1 MNFSLF
7 TLHSSLSS
15 PAADRTLVLDTVRDM
30 VEGLISMTGLQGNS
44 VHVVRHALMVIVAV
58 LIAILAETLCR
69 KVLLPLVMKLTSH
82 TSAKW
87 DDIVF
92 NRTVL
97 LSACHIVPAVVVWL
111 LLPLVFYQYHFVEE
125 FLARLTAIY
134 ITVMTARLVLAFIDA
149 FKNLDTSAKR
159 SSAQQY
165 FHSLCGVLKIVVV
178 FISTVVAIGI
188 IINRSPLSLLA
199 GLGATSA
206 VMMLV
211 FKDTITGLVAGV
223 RLTSNNM
230 LHKGDWITF
239 DKAGVNG
246 VVEEMSL
253 TTVKV
258 RNFDNT
264 IVTVSPTTLVSD
276 SFQNWKGMQESDGR
290 RVKRMVFFDFHS
302 IRIADDTLKQHL
314 ISRGFFT
321 AKQLEGQQ
329 INSTLFRR
337 YVEQWLSTLNTVN
350 TNMTF
355 MVRQLEATSTG
366 LPIEFYFFLKEKSW
380 VQYEHQLAD
389 IMDAIYA
396 LAPEFGMKL
405 YQQYPDQ

>member
-1 MNFSLF
+1 MNVN
-7 TLHSSLSS
+7 
-15 PAADRTLVLDTVRDM
+15 PQQDRILVLDTVRDM
-30 VEGLISMTGLQGNS
+30 VEQLISLTGMQGNA
-44 VHVVRHALMVIVAV
+44 VHIVRHVLMV
-58 LIAILAETLCR
+58 LIAVFLAWLAEMLCR
-69 KVLLPLVMKLTSH
+69 RVLLPAVLRLTAH
-82 TSAKW
+82 TEAKW
-87 DDIVF
+87 DD
-92 NRTVL
+92 VL
-97 LSACHIVPAVVVWL
+97 FGREVLISACRIVPAIVIWL
-111 LLPLVFYQYHFVEE
+111 LLPLVFYQYHMVEE
-125 FLARLTAIY
+125 LMSRATAVY
-134 ITVMTARLVLAFIDA
+134 IVVMTVRLVLAFISA
-149 FKNLDTSAKR
+149 FRSIETKPGR
-159 SSAQQY
+159 SSTRQY
-165 FHSLCGVLKIVVV
+165 LHSLCGVLKIVAV
-178 FISTVVAIGI
+178 FIGTVVTVAVILG
-188 IINRSPLSLLA
+188 RSPLSLLA

-223 RLTSNNM
+223 RLTSNDM
-230 LHKGDWITF
+230 LHKGDWIQF

-264 IVTVSPTTLVSD
+264 IVTVSPVTLVAD

-314 ISRGFFT
+314 VSSGYFT

>member
-1 MNFSLF
+1 MNVD
-7 TLHSSLSS
+7 
-15 PAADRTLVLDTVRDM
+15 PQQDRILVLDTVRDM
-30 VEGLISMTGLQGNS
+30 VEQLISLTGMQGNA
-44 VHVVRHALMVIVAV
+44 VHIVRHVLMV
-58 LIAILAETLCR
+58 LIAVFLAWLAEMLCR
-69 KVLLPLVMKLTSH
+69 RVLLPAVLRITAH
-82 TSAKW
+82 TDAKW
-87 DDIVF
+87 DD
-92 NRTVL
+92 VL
-97 LSACHIVPAVVVWL
+97 FGREVLISACRIVPAIVIWL
-111 LLPLVFYQYHFVEE
+111 LLPLVFYQYHMVEE
-125 FLARLTAIY
+125 LMSRATAVDIV
-134 ITVMTARLVLAFIDA
+134 VMTVRLVLAFISA
-149 FKNLDTSAKR
+149 FRSIETKPGR
-159 SSAQQY
+159 SSTRQY
-165 FHSLCGVLKIVVV
+165 LHSLCGVLKIVAV
-178 FISTVVAIGI
+178 FIGTVVTVAIILG
-188 IINRSPLSLLA
+188 RSPLSLLA

-223 RLTSNNM
+223 RLTSNDM
-230 LHKGDWITF
+230 LHKGDWIQF

-314 ISRGFFT
+314 VSSGYFT

>member
-1 MNFSLF
+1 MNVD
-7 TLHSSLSS
+7 
-15 PAADRTLVLDTVRDM
+15 PQQDRILVLDTVRDM
-30 VEGLISMTGLQGNS
+30 VEQLISLTGMQGNA
-44 VHVVRHALMVIVAV
+44 VHIVRHALMALVAV
-58 LIAILAETLCR
+58 FLAWLAQLLCR
-69 KVLLPLVMKLTSH
+69 RVLLPAVLRLTAH
-82 TSAKW
+82 TEAKW
-87 DDIVF
+87 DD
-92 NRTVL
+92 VL
-97 LSACHIVPAVVVWL
+97 FGREVLISACRIVPAIVIWL
-111 LLPLVFYQYHFVEE
+111 LLPLVFYQYHMVEE
-125 FLARLTAIY
+125 LMSRATAVY
-134 ITVMTARLVLAFIDA
+134 IVVMTVRLVLAFISA
-149 FKNLDTSAKR
+149 FRSIETKPGR
-159 SSAQQY
+159 SSTRQY
-165 FHSLCGVLKIVVV
+165 LHSLCGVLKIVAV
-178 FISTVVAIGI
+178 FIGTVVTVAVILG
-188 IINRSPLSLLA
+188 RSPLSLLA

-223 RLTSNNM
+223 RLTSNDM
-230 LHKGDWITF
+230 LHKGDWIQF

-264 IVTVSPTTLVSD
+264 IVTVSPVTLVSD

-314 ISRGFFT
+314 VSSGYFT

>member
-1 MNFSLF
+1 MNVD
-7 TLHSSLSS
+7 
-15 PAADRTLVLDTVRDM
+15 PQQDRILVLNTVRDM
-30 VEGLISMTGLQGNS
+30 VEQLISLTGMQGNA
-44 VHVVRHALMVIVAV
+44 VHIVRHVLMV
-58 LIAILAETLCR
+58 LIAVFLAWLAEMLCR
-69 KVLLPLVMKLTSH
+69 RVLLPAVLRITAH
-82 TSAKW
+82 TDAKW
-87 DDIVF
+87 DD
-92 NRTVL
+92 VL
-97 LSACHIVPAVVVWL
+97 FGREVLISACRIVPAIVIWL
-111 LLPLVFYQYHFVEE
+111 LLPLVFYQYHMVEE
-125 FLARLTAIY
+125 LMSRATAVY
-134 ITVMTARLVLAFIDA
+134 IVVMTVRLVLAFISA
-149 FKNLDTSAKR
+149 FRSIETKPGR
-159 SSAQQY
+159 SSTRQY
-165 FHSLCGVLKIVVV
+165 LHSLCGVLKIVAV
-178 FISTVVAIGI
+178 FIGTVVTVAVILG
-188 IINRSPLSLLA
+188 RSPLSLLA

-223 RLTSNNM
+223 RLTSNDM
-230 LHKGDWITF
+230 LHKGDWIQF

-314 ISRGFFT
+314 VSSGYFT

-350 TNMTF
+350 TSMTF

-380 VQYEHQLAD
+380 VEYEHQLAD

>member
-1 MNFSLF
+1 MTVN
-7 TLHSSLSS
+7 
-15 PAADRTLVLDTVRDM
+15 PQQDRILVLDTVRDM
-30 VEGLISMTGLQGNS
+30 VEQLISLTGMQGNA
-44 VHVVRHALMVIVAV
+44 VHIVRHVLMALVAV
-58 LIAILAETLCR
+58 FLAWLAELLCR
-69 KVLLPLVMKLTSH
+69 RVLLPAVLRFTAH
-82 TSAKW
+82 TQAQW
-87 DDIVF
+87 DD
-92 NRTVL
+92 VL
-97 LSACHIVPAVVVWL
+97 FSREVLISACRIVPAIVIWL
-111 LLPLVFYQYHFVEE
+111 LLPLVFYQYHMVEE
-125 FLARLTAIY
+125 LMSRATAVY
-134 ITVMTARLVLAFIDA
+134 IVVMTVRLVLAFISA
-149 FKNLDTSAKR
+149 FRSIETKPGR
-159 SSAQQY
+159 SSTRQY
-165 FHSLCGVLKIVVV
+165 LHSLCGVLKIVAV
-178 FISTVVAIGI
+178 FIGTVVTVAIILG
-188 IINRSPLSLLA
+188 RSPLSLLA

-223 RLTSNNM
+223 RLTSNDM
-230 LHKGDWITF
+230 LHKGDWIQF

>member
-1 MNFSLF
+1 MTVN
-7 TLHSSLSS
+7 
-15 PAADRTLVLDTVRDM
+15 PQQDRILVLDTVRDM
-30 VEGLISMTGLQGNS
+30 VEQLISLTGMQGNA
-44 VHVVRHALMVIVAV
+44 VHIVRHVLMV
-58 LIAILAETLCR
+58 LIAVFLAWLAELLCR
-69 KVLLPLVMKLTSH
+69 RVLLPVVLRITAH
-82 TSAKW
+82 TDAKW
-87 DDIVF
+87 DD
-92 NRTVL
+92 VL
-97 LSACHIVPAVVVWL
+97 FCREVLISACRIVPAIVICL
-111 LLPLVFYQYHFVEE
+111 LLPLVFYQYHMVEE
-125 FLARLTAIY
+125 LMSRATAVY
-134 ITVMTARLVLAFIDA
+134 IVVMTVRLVLAFISA
-149 FKNLDTSAKR
+149 FRNIETKPER
-159 SSAQQY
+159 SSTRQY
-165 FHSLCGVLKIVVV
+165 LHSLCGVLKIVAV
-178 FISTVVAIGI
+178 FIGTVVTVAIILG
-188 IINRSPLSLLA
+188 RSPLSLLA

-223 RLTSNNM
+223 RLTSNDM
-230 LHKGDWITF
+230 LHKGDWIQF

-264 IVTVSPTTLVSD
+264 IVTVSPVTLVAD

-290 RVKRMVFFDFHS
+290 RVKRMAFFDFHS

-314 ISRGFFT
+314 ITRGFFT

>member
-1 MNFSLF
+1 MNVN
-7 TLHSSLSS
+7 
-15 PAADRTLVLDTVRDM
+15 PQQDRILVLDTVRDM
-30 VEGLISMTGLQGNS
+30 VEQLISLTGMQGNA
-44 VHVVRHALMVIVAV
+44 VHIVRHALMV
-58 LIAILAETLCR
+58 LIAVFLAWLAEMLCR
-69 KVLLPLVMKLTSH
+69 RVLLPVVLRITAH
-82 TSAKW
+82 TDAKW
-87 DDIVF
+87 DD
-92 NRTVL
+92 VL
-97 LSACHIVPAVVVWL
+97 FGREVLISACRIVPAIVIWL
-111 LLPLVFYQYHFVEE
+111 LLPLVFYQYHMVEE
-125 FLARLTAIY
+125 LMSRATAVY
-134 ITVMTARLVLAFIDA
+134 IVVMTVRLVLAFISA
-149 FKNLDTSAKR
+149 FRSIETKPGR
-159 SSAQQY
+159 SSTRQY
-165 FHSLCGVLKIVVV
+165 LHSLCGVLKIVAV
-178 FISTVVAIGI
+178 FIGTVVTVAIILG
-188 IINRSPLSLLA
+188 RSPLSLLA

-223 RLTSNNM
+223 RLTSNDM
-230 LHKGDWITF
+230 LHKGDWIQF

-264 IVTVSPTTLVSD
+264 IVTVSPVTLVAD

-290 RVKRMVFFDFHS
+290 RVKRMVLFDFHS

-314 ISRGFFT
+314 VSSGYFT

-350 TNMTF
+350 TSMTF

-380 VQYEHQLAD
+380 VEYEHQLAD

>member
-1 MNFSLF
+1 MNVD
-7 TLHSSLSS
+7 
-15 PAADRTLVLDTVRDM
+15 PQQDRILVLDTVRDM
-30 VEGLISMTGLQGNS
+30 VEQLISLTGMQGNA
-44 VHVVRHALMVIVAV
+44 VHIVRHALMALVAV
-58 LIAILAETLCR
+58 FLAWLAQLLCR
-69 KVLLPLVMKLTSH
+69 RVLLPAVLRLTAH
-82 TSAKW
+82 TEAKW
-87 DDIVF
+87 DD
-92 NRTVL
+92 VL
-97 LSACHIVPAVVVWL
+97 FGREVLISACRIVPAIVIWL
-111 LLPLVFYQYHFVEE
+111 LLPLVFYQYHMVEE
-125 FLARLTAIY
+125 LMSRATAVY
-134 ITVMTARLVLAFIDA
+134 IVVMTVRLVLAFISA
-149 FKNLDTSAKR
+149 FRSIETKPGR
-159 SSAQQY
+159 SSTRQY
-165 FHSLCGVLKIVVV
+165 LHSLCGVLKIVAV
-178 FISTVVAIGI
+178 FIGTVVTVAVILG
-188 IINRSPLSLLA
+188 RSPLSLLA

-223 RLTSNNM
+223 RLTSNDM
-230 LHKGDWITF
+230 LHKGDWIQF

-264 IVTVSPTTLVSD
+264 IVTVSPVTLVAD

-302 IRIADDTLKQHL
+302 IRIADDALKQHL
-314 ISRGFFT
+314 VSSGYFT

-380 VQYEHQLAD
+380 VEYEHQLAD

>member
-1 MNFSLF
+1 MTVN
-7 TLHSSLSS
+7 
-15 PAADRTLVLDTVRDM
+15 PQQDRILVLDTVRDM
-30 VEGLISMTGLQGNS
+30 VEQLISLTGMQGNA
-44 VHVVRHALMVIVAV
+44 VHIVRHVLMV
-58 LIAILAETLCR
+58 LIAVFLAWLAELLCR
-69 KVLLPLVMKLTSH
+69 RVLLPAVLRITAH
-82 TSAKW
+82 TDAKW
-87 DDIVF
+87 DD
-92 NRTVL
+92 VL
-97 LSACHIVPAVVVWL
+97 FGREVLISACRIVPAIVIWL
-111 LLPLVFYQYHFVEE
+111 LLPLVFYQYHMVEE
-125 FLARLTAIY
+125 LMSRATAVY
-134 ITVMTARLVLAFIDA
+134 IVVMTVRLVLAFISA
-149 FKNLDTSAKR
+149 FRNIETKPGR
-159 SSAQQY
+159 SSTRQY
-165 FHSLCGVLKIVVV
+165 LHSLCGVLKIVAV
-178 FISTVVAIGI
+178 FIGTVVTVAVILG
-188 IINRSPLSLLA
+188 RSPLSLLA

-223 RLTSNNM
+223 RLTSNDM
-230 LHKGDWITF
+230 LHKGDWIQF

-264 IVTVSPTTLVSD
+264 IVTVSPVTLVAD

-302 IRIADDTLKQHL
+302 IRIADDALKQHL
-314 ISRGFFT
+314 INRGLFT

-329 INSTLFRR
+329 INSALFRR

-350 TNMTF
+350 TSMTF

-380 VQYEHQLAD
+380 VEYEHQLAD

>member
-1 MNFSLF
+1 MTVN
-7 TLHSSLSS
+7 
-15 PAADRTLVLDTVRDM
+15 PQQDRILVLDTVRDM
-30 VEGLISMTGLQGNS
+30 VEQLISLTGMQGNA
-44 VHVVRHALMVIVAV
+44 VHIVRHALMALVAV
-58 LIAILAETLCR
+58 FLAWLAQLLCR
-69 KVLLPLVMKLTSH
+69 RVLLPAVLRLTAH
-82 TSAKW
+82 TEAKW
-87 DDIVF
+87 DD
-92 NRTVL
+92 VL
-97 LSACHIVPAVVVWL
+97 FGREVLISACRIVPAIVIWL
-111 LLPLVFYQYHFVEE
+111 LLPLVFYQYHMVEE
-125 FLARLTAIY
+125 LMSRATAVY
-134 ITVMTARLVLAFIDA
+134 IVVMTVRLVLAFISA
-149 FKNLDTSAKR
+149 FRSIETKPGR
-159 SSAQQY
+159 SSTRQY
-165 FHSLCGVLKIVVV
+165 LHSLCGVLKIVAV
-178 FISTVVAIGI
+178 FIGTVVTVAVILR
-188 IINRSPLSLLA
+188 RSPLSLLA

-223 RLTSNNM
+223 RLTSNDM
-230 LHKGDWITF
+230 LHKGDWIQF

-302 IRIADDTLKQHL
+302 IRIADDALKQHL
-314 ISRGFFT
+314 VSSGYFT

>member
-1 MNFSLF
+1 MNVD
-7 TLHSSLSS
+7 
-15 PAADRTLVLDTVRDM
+15 PQQDRILVLDTVRDM
-30 VEGLISMTGLQGNS
+30 VEQLISLTGMQGNA
-44 VHVVRHALMVIVAV
+44 VHIVRHALMALVAV
-58 LIAILAETLCR
+58 FLAWLAEMLCR
-69 KVLLPLVMKLTSH
+69 RVLLPAVLRITAH
-82 TSAKW
+82 TDAKW
-87 DDIVF
+87 DD
-92 NRTVL
+92 VL
-97 LSACHIVPAVVVWL
+97 FGREVLISACRIVPAIVIWL
-111 LLPLVFYQYHFVEE
+111 LLPLVFYQYHMVEE
-125 FLARLTAIY
+125 LMSRATAVY
-134 ITVMTARLVLAFIDA
+134 IVVMTVRLVLAFISA
-149 FKNLDTSAKR
+149 FRSIETKPGR
-159 SSAQQY
+159 SSTRQY
-165 FHSLCGVLKIVVV
+165 LHSLCGVLKIVAV
-178 FISTVVAIGI
+178 FIGTVVTVAIILG
-188 IINRSPLSLLA
+188 RSPLSLLA

-223 RLTSNNM
+223 RLTSNDM
-230 LHKGDWITF
+230 LHKGDWIQF

-314 ISRGFFT
+314 VSSGYFT

>member
-1 MNFSLF
+1 MTVN
-7 TLHSSLSS
+7 
-15 PAADRTLVLDTVRDM
+15 PQQDRILVLDTVRDM
-30 VEGLISMTGLQGNS
+30 VEQLISLTGMQGNA
-44 VHVVRHALMVIVAV
+44 VHIVRHALMALVAV
-58 LIAILAETLCR
+58 FLAWLAQLLCR
-69 KVLLPLVMKLTSH
+69 RVLLPAVLRITAH
-82 TSAKW
+82 TDAKW
-87 DDIVF
+87 DD
-92 NRTVL
+92 VL
-97 LSACHIVPAVVVWL
+97 FGREVLISACRIVPAIVIWL
-111 LLPLVFYQYHFVEE
+111 LLPLVFYQYHMVEE
-125 FLARLTAIY
+125 LMSRATAVY
-134 ITVMTARLVLAFIDA
+134 IVVMTVRLVLAFISA
-149 FKNLDTSAKR
+149 FRSIETKPGR
-159 SSAQQY
+159 SSTRQY
-165 FHSLCGVLKIVVV
+165 LHSLCGVLKIVAV
-178 FISTVVAIGI
+178 FIGTVVTVAIILG
-188 IINRSPLSLLA
+188 RSPLSLLA

-223 RLTSNNM
+223 RLTSNDM
-230 LHKGDWITF
+230 LHKGDWIQF

-264 IVTVSPTTLVSD
+264 IVTVSPTTLVAD

-290 RVKRMVFFDFHS
+290 RVKRMAFFDFHS

-314 ISRGFFT
+314 ISRGYFT

>member
-1 MNFSLF
+1 MNVD
-7 TLHSSLSS
+7 
-15 PAADRTLVLDTVRDM
+15 PQQDRILVLNTVRDM
-30 VEGLISMTGLQGNS
+30 VEQLISLTGMQGNA
-44 VHVVRHALMVIVAV
+44 VHIVRHVLMV
-58 LIAILAETLCR
+58 LIAVFLAWLAQLLCR
-69 KVLLPLVMKLTSH
+69 RVLLPAVLRITAH
-82 TSAKW
+82 TEAKW
-87 DDIVF
+87 DD
-92 NRTVL
+92 VL
-97 LSACHIVPAVVVWL
+97 FGREVLISACRIVPAIVIWL
-111 LLPLVFYQYHFVEE
+111 LLPLVFYQYHMVEE
-125 FLARLTAIY
+125 LMSRATAVY
-134 ITVMTARLVLAFIDA
+134 IVVMTVRLVLAFISA
-149 FKNLDTSAKR
+149 FRSIETKPGR
-159 SSAQQY
+159 SSTRQY
-165 FHSLCGVLKIVVV
+165 LHSLCGVLKIVAV
-178 FISTVVAIGI
+178 FIGTVVTVAVILG
-188 IINRSPLSLLA
+188 RSPLSLLA

-223 RLTSNNM
+223 RLTSNDM
-230 LHKGDWITF
+230 LHKGDWIQF

-264 IVTVSPTTLVSD
+264 IVTVSPVTLVAD

-290 RVKRMVFFDFHS
+290 RVKRMAFFDFHS
-302 IRIADDTLKQHL
+302 IRIADDALKQHL
-314 ISRGFFT
+314 VSSGYFT

-329 INSTLFRR
+329 INSALFRR

-350 TNMTF
+350 TSMTF

-380 VQYEHQLAD
+380 VEYEHQLAD

>member
-1 MNFSLF
+1 MTVN
-7 TLHSSLSS
+7 
-15 PAADRTLVLDTVRDM
+15 PQQDRILVLDTVRDM
-30 VEGLISMTGLQGNS
+30 VEQLISLTGMQGNA
-44 VHVVRHALMVIVAV
+44 VHIVRHVLMALVAV
-58 LIAILAETLCR
+58 FLAWLAELLCR
-69 KVLLPLVMKLTSH
+69 RVLLPAVLRFTAH
-82 TSAKW
+82 TQAQW
-87 DDIVF
+87 DD
-92 NRTVL
+92 VL
-97 LSACHIVPAVVVWL
+97 FSREVLISACRIVPAIVIWL
-111 LLPLVFYQYHFVEE
+111 LLPLVFYQYHMVEE
-125 FLARLTAIY
+125 LMSRATAVY
-134 ITVMTARLVLAFIDA
+134 IVVMTVRLVLAFISA
-149 FKNLDTSAKR
+149 FRSIETKSGR
-159 SSAQQY
+159 SSTRQY
-165 FHSLCGVLKIVVV
+165 LHSLCGVLKIVAV
-178 FISTVVAIGI
+178 FIGTVVTVAIILG
-188 IINRSPLSLLA
+188 RSPLSLLA

-223 RLTSNNM
+223 RLTSNDM
-230 LHKGDWITF
+230 LHKGDWIQF

-264 IVTVSPTTLVSD
+264 IVTVSPTTLVAD

>member
-1 MNFSLF
+1 MTVN
-7 TLHSSLSS
+7 
-15 PAADRTLVLDTVRDM
+15 PQQDRILVLDTVRDM
-30 VEGLISMTGLQGNS
+30 VEQLISLTGMQGNA
-44 VHVVRHALMVIVAV
+44 VHIVRHVLMALVAV
-58 LIAILAETLCR
+58 FLAWLAELLCR
-69 KVLLPLVMKLTSH
+69 RVLLPAVLRFTAH
-82 TSAKW
+82 TQAQW
-87 DDIVF
+87 DD
-92 NRTVL
+92 VL
-97 LSACHIVPAVVVWL
+97 FSREVLISACRIVPAIVIWL
-111 LLPLVFYQYHFVEE
+111 LLPLVFYQYHMVEE
-125 FLARLTAIY
+125 LMSRATAVY
-134 ITVMTARLVLAFIDA
+134 IVVMTVRLVLAFISA
-149 FKNLDTSAKR
+149 FRSIETKPGR
-159 SSAQQY
+159 SSTRQY
-165 FHSLCGVLKIVVV
+165 LHSLCGVLKIVAV
-178 FISTVVAIGI
+178 FIGTVVTVAIILG
-188 IINRSPLSLLA
+188 RSPLSLLA

-223 RLTSNNM
+223 RLTSNDM
-230 LHKGDWITF
+230 LHKGDWIQF

-302 IRIADDTLKQHL
+302 IRIADDTLKQQL
-314 ISRGFFT
+314 ISRGYFT

>member
-1 MNFSLF
+1 MTVN
-7 TLHSSLSS
+7 
-15 PAADRTLVLDTVRDM
+15 PQQDRILVLDTVRDM
-30 VEGLISMTGLQGNS
+30 VEQLISLTGMQGNA
-44 VHVVRHALMVIVAV
+44 VHIVRHVLMALVAV
-58 LIAILAETLCR
+58 FLAWLAELLCR
-69 KVLLPLVMKLTSH
+69 RVLLPAVLRFTAH
-82 TSAKW
+82 TQAQW
-87 DDIVF
+87 DD
-92 NRTVL
+92 VL
-97 LSACHIVPAVVVWL
+97 FSREVLISACRIVPAIVIWL
-111 LLPLVFYQYHFVEE
+111 LLPLVFYQYHMVEE
-125 FLARLTAIY
+125 LMSRATAVY
-134 ITVMTARLVLAFIDA
+134 IVVMTVRLVLAFISA
-149 FKNLDTSAKR
+149 FRSIETKPGR
-159 SSAQQY
+159 SSTRQY
-165 FHSLCGVLKIVVV
+165 LHSLCGVLKIVAV
-178 FISTVVAIGI
+178 FIGTVVTVAIILG
-188 IINRSPLSLLA
+188 RSPLSLLA

-223 RLTSNNM
+223 RLTSNDM
-230 LHKGDWITF
+230 LHKGDWIQF

-396 LAPEFGMKL
+396 LAPQFGMKL

>member
-1 MNFSLF
+1 MSEEVKRENFTGKIGFVLAAAGSAVGLGNLWRFPYLAEQYGGGIFLLVYIILVVTFGF
-7 TLHSSLSS
+7 TLMLTEVTMGR
-15 PAADRTLVLDTVRDM
+15 RT
-30 VEGLISMTGLQGNS
+30 GKS
-44 VHVVRHALMVIVAV
+44 
-58 LIAILAETLCR
+58 C
-69 KVLLPLVMKLTSH
+69 
-82 TSAKW
+82 
-87 DDIVF
+87 
-92 NRTVL
+92 
-97 LSACHIVPAVVVWL
+97 
-111 LLPLVFYQYHFVEE
+111 
-125 FLARLTAIY
+125 
-134 ITVMTARLVLAFIDA
+134 IDA
-149 FKNLDTSAKR
+149 FKNLDTSARR

-264 IVTVSPTTLVSD
+264 FVTVSPTTLVQE
-276 SFQNWKGMQESDGR
+276 SFQNWKGMQQSGGR

-302 IRIADDTLKQHL
+302 IRPLDAALRQQLLDNK
-314 ISRGFFT
+314 FFT
-321 AKQLEGQQ
+321 AKELDASPA
-329 INSTLFRR
+329 INISLFRR
-337 YVEQWLSTLNTVN
+337 YMEKYLRTLPYVN
-350 TNMTF
+350 HDMTL
-355 MVRQLEATSTG
+355 MVRQLEATNAG
-366 LPIEFYFFLKEKSW
+366 LPIEFYFFLKEKTW
-380 VQYEHQLAD
+380 VEYEHQLAD

-396 LAPEFGMKL
+396 LTPLFGMKI
-405 YQQYPDQ
+405 YQQYPEQ

>member
-1 MNFSLF
+1 MTVN
-7 TLHSSLSS
+7 
-15 PAADRTLVLDTVRDM
+15 PQQDRILVLDTVRDM
-30 VEGLISMTGLQGNS
+30 VEQLISLTGMQGNA
-44 VHVVRHALMVIVAV
+44 VHIVRHVLMV
-58 LIAILAETLCR
+58 LIAVFLAWLAELLCR
-69 KVLLPLVMKLTSH
+69 RVLLPVVLRITAH
-82 TSAKW
+82 TDAKW
-87 DDIVF
+87 DD
-92 NRTVL
+92 VL
-97 LSACHIVPAVVVWL
+97 FSREVLISACRIVPAIVIWL
-111 LLPLVFYQYHFVEE
+111 LLPLVFYQYHMVEE
-125 FLARLTAIY
+125 LMSRATAVY
-134 ITVMTARLVLAFIDA
+134 IVVMTVRLVLAFISA
-149 FKNLDTSAKR
+149 FRNIETKPGR
-159 SSAQQY
+159 SSTRQY
-165 FHSLCGVLKIVVV
+165 LHSLCGVLKIVAV
-178 FISTVVAIGI
+178 FIGTVVTVAIILG
-188 IINRSPLSLLA
+188 RSPLSLLA

-223 RLTSNNM
+223 RLTSNDM
-230 LHKGDWITF
+230 LHKGDWIQF

-302 IRIADDTLKQHL
+302 IRIADETLKQHL

>member
-1 MNFSLF
+1 MNVN
-7 TLHSSLSS
+7 
-15 PAADRTLVLDTVRDM
+15 PQQDRILVLDTVRDM
-30 VEGLISMTGLQGNS
+30 VEQLISLTGMQGNA
-44 VHVVRHALMVIVAV
+44 VHIVRHVLMV
-58 LIAILAETLCR
+58 LIAVFLAWLAEMLCR
-69 KVLLPLVMKLTSH
+69 RVLLPAVLRITAH
-82 TSAKW
+82 TDAKW
-87 DDIVF
+87 DD
-92 NRTVL
+92 VL
-97 LSACHIVPAVVVWL
+97 FGREVLISACRIVPAIVIWL
-111 LLPLVFYQYHFVEE
+111 LLPLVFYQYHMVEE
-125 FLARLTAIY
+125 LMSRATAVY
-134 ITVMTARLVLAFIDA
+134 IVVMTVRLVLAFISA
-149 FKNLDTSAKR
+149 FRSIETKPGR
-159 SSAQQY
+159 SSTRQY
-165 FHSLCGVLKIVVV
+165 LHSLCGVLKIVAV
-178 FISTVVAIGI
+178 FIGTVVTVAVILG
-188 IINRSPLSLLA
+188 RSPLSLLA

-223 RLTSNNM
+223 RLTSNDM
-230 LHKGDWITF
+230 LHKGDWIQF

-264 IVTVSPTTLVSD
+264 IVTVSPVTLVAD

-302 IRIADDTLKQHL
+302 IRIADDALKQHL

-329 INSTLFRR
+329 INSALFRR

-350 TNMTF
+350 TSMTF

-380 VQYEHQLAD
+380 VEYEHQLAD

>member
-1 MNFSLF
+1 MNVD
-7 TLHSSLSS
+7 
-15 PAADRTLVLDTVRDM
+15 PQQDRILVLDTVRDM
-30 VEGLISMTGLQGNS
+30 VEQLISLTGMQGNA
-44 VHVVRHALMVIVAV
+44 VHIVRHALMALVAV
-58 LIAILAETLCR
+58 FLAWLAQLLCR
-69 KVLLPLVMKLTSH
+69 RVLLPAVLRLTAH
-82 TSAKW
+82 TEAKW
-87 DDIVF
+87 DD
-92 NRTVL
+92 VL
-97 LSACHIVPAVVVWL
+97 FGREVLISACRIVPAIVIWL
-111 LLPLVFYQYHFVEE
+111 LLPLVFYQYHMVEE
-125 FLARLTAIY
+125 LMSRATAVY
-134 ITVMTARLVLAFIDA
+134 IVVMTVRLVLAFISA
-149 FKNLDTSAKR
+149 FRSIETKPGR
-159 SSAQQY
+159 SSTRQY
-165 FHSLCGVLKIVVV
+165 LHSLCGVLKIVAV
-178 FISTVVAIGI
+178 FIGTVVTVAIILG
-188 IINRSPLSLLA
+188 RSPLSLLA

-223 RLTSNNM
+223 RLTSNDM
-230 LHKGDWITF
+230 LHKGDWIQF

-264 IVTVSPTTLVSD
+264 IVTVSPVTLVAD

-302 IRIADDTLKQHL
+302 IRIADDALKQHL
-314 ISRGFFT
+314 VSSGYFT